1 LRRMLTSMSSGGAW
15 IFFLL
20 PHRPFAPVGVKKSFF
35 LSLRWLVPRFPPAP
49 SPPRGV
55 KGSLNSQFGCFSPD
69 RDVGERGCG
78 AGLFNP
84 VGERCGCSQWAGA
97 WSGHGT
103 NAAFLGAS
111 ASGRLCARARSAH
124 RRVQGERSEGAHAV
138 SGLASPLG
146 RAEQHSGA
154 WIRAGAC
161 LSVASLRPT
170 PGGASSARQPLG
182 PRPLARLSFTYFS
195 LAKQRKVRPAAGQ
208 ICAQKIPFLCLLS
221 FDEAKES
228 NSASR

>member
-1 LRRMLTSMSSGGAW
+1 MSSGGAW

-20 PHRPFAPVGVKKSFF
+20 PHRPFAPVGEAKSFF
-35 LSLRWLVPRFPPAP
+35 LSPRWLVPRFPPAP

-55 KGSLNSQFGCFSPD
+55 KGRLNSQFGFFAPN
-69 RDVGERGCG
+69 RGVEAASCG
-78 AGLFNP
+78 AGLVACNE
-84 VGERCGCSQWAGA
+84 ERGCRSQWPGA
-97 WSGHGT
+97 WYGYG
-103 NAAFLGAS
+103 GGIECAS
-111 ASGRLCARARSAH
+111 ASGCNCILAH
-124 RRVQGERSEGAHAV
+124 SEQMRVQGERSEGAHAV

-146 RAEQHSGA
+146 RAEQRSGA
-154 WIRAGAC
+154 RIRAGAC

-182 PRPLARLSFTYFS
+182 PRPLARLSFAYFS